1 MTSSPGSMTA
11 SIVAII
17 ASVDPQVTTT
27 SRSGSMSN
35 PRLHFVFAAMAS
47 RNRFAPQVIAYWL
60 TSALTAS
67 QAARLMSSGAGKSGK
82 PCDRLTAPW
91 ASAWRLMSRMT
102 DSVKLEAL
110 AETRFFIDG
119 GWWLVVGGWRLVVG
133 DRVRPTTSHLL
144 ND

>member
-1 MTSSPGSMTA
+1 MTA

-60 TSALTAS
+60 TSALMAS

-82 PCDRLTAPW
+82 PCERLTAP
-91 ASAWRLMSRMT
+91 
-102 DSVKLEAL
+102 
-110 AETRFFIDG
+110 
-119 GWWLVVGGWRLVVG
+119 
-133 DRVRPTTSHLL
+133 
-144 ND
+144 

>member
-1 MTSSPGSMTA
+1 MTSSPGSTTA

-17 ASVDPQVTTT
+17 ASVEPQVTTT
-27 SRSGSMSN
+27 SRSGSTSN

-47 RNRFAPQVIAYWL
+47 RNRLAPQVIAYWL
-60 TSALTAS
+60 TSALMAS

-82 PCDRLTAPW
+82 PCERLTAPW

-110 AETRFFIDG
+110 AETRFFIND
-119 GWWLVVGGWRLVVG
+119 GWWLTVSSWWL
-133 DRVRPTTSHLL
+133 DATNHQPPSY
-144 ND
+144 